1 MCLCVKMS
9 NESLLEHS
17 IPEGRR
23 QLVHSHEN
31 LLKVANYC
39 EQNYLSA
46 NDKNRAL
53 EETKVCV
60 SGVAGSGD

>member
-1 MCLCVKMS
+1 MS

-23 QLVHSHEN
+23 QLIHSHEN

-46 NDKNRAL
+46 NDKARAL
-53 EETKVCV
+53 DETKVRIV
-60 SGVAGSGD
+60 GL

>member
-1 MCLCVKMS
+1 MS

-23 QLVHSHEN
+23 QLIHSHEN
-31 LLKVANYC
+31 LLKFANYC

-46 NDKNRAL
+46 NDKARAL
-53 EETKVCV
+53 DETKVTFKKPLKIV
-60 SGVAGSGD
+60 KEN